1 MRTGVVFAEARVGD
15 RVGGRQLLG
24 RHVVIGHHHHEA
36 QLPGPFHG
44 LHIADAAVHGQQDAR
59 PFFGG
64 EAFDFRD
71 VEAVAF
77 FPPVREVYR
86 GGHVMEAERLQ
97 DERGTGD
104 AVHVVVAPDEHV
116 AAFADALFQRVDR
129 FLHTG
134 PAVRGREVAQPRRE
148 ERIHLSGS
156 FQPALPEQV
165 GYDLRDTQ
173 LVRPSGGAG
182 TLIGLVAEFPYFHG
196 DTSVLDVELGGGG
209 RNFLQKVSP
218 SPSKPPP
225 SSSKT
230 FDWWGG
236 CASGVEESKK
246 FKGWIPVGPFPH
258 MKTGWRGEGV
268 GCWEG
273 EGSPL

>member
-1 MRTGVVFAEARVGD
+1 
-15 RVGGRQLLG
+15 
-24 RHVVIGHHHHEA
+24 
-36 QLPGPFHG
+36 
-44 LHIADAAVHGQQDAR
+44 
-59 PFFGG
+59 
-64 EAFDFRD
+64 
-71 VEAVAF
+71 
-77 FPPVREVYR
+77 
-86 GGHVMEAERLQ
+86 MEAERLQ

-196 DTSVLDVELGGGG
+196 DTSVLDVELGGG
-209 RNFLQKVSP
+209 R
-218 SPSKPPP
+218 
-225 SSSKT
+225 
-230 FDWWGG
+230 
-236 CASGVEESKK
+236 
-246 FKGWIPVGPFPH
+246 
-258 MKTGWRGEGV
+258 RR
-268 GCWEG
+268 
-273 EGSPL
+273 